1 MSSVALQDRI
11 KKAAT
16 PLLEP
21 GEVIEVATV
30 AAVGQVSI
38 KRQVATAA
46 VTAILTLGTVTAVA
60 YSKKRPIALTNRRLL
75 FLDANDLTGR
85 PVSKLVGALNREGL
99 RAQRQRALVW
109 RKYDLIDSTGTAVV
123 RISFPLPARQT
134 GDQIAQALGLLG
146 TA

>member
-1 MSSVALQDRI
+1 VALQDRI

-30 AAVGQVSI
+30 AAVGKVSA
-38 KRQVATAA
+38 KRQIATAA
-46 VTAILTLGTVTAVA
+46 ITAIVTAGTVTAVA
-60 YSKKRPIALTNRRLL
+60 YAPKRPMVLTNRRLL

-85 PVSKLVGALNREGL
+85 PQEKLVGELNREGL
-99 RAQRQRALVW
+99 RAQRQRALLW
-109 RKYDLIDSTGTAVV
+109 LKYDLIDNSGAAVV
-123 RISFPLPARQT
+123 RLSFPVPARKA
-134 GDQIAQALGLLG
+134 GNQIASALGVLG